1 MAGTGPLSGEG
12 QPENETKKQKK
23 SQEMEVKR
31 PGNITW
37 GLASSYAMED
47 FKVWVCCFSES
58 VPMKHFYRIKH
69 KQFRTK

>member
-1 MAGTGPLSGEG
+1 
-12 QPENETKKQKK
+12 
-23 SQEMEVKR
+23 MEVKR